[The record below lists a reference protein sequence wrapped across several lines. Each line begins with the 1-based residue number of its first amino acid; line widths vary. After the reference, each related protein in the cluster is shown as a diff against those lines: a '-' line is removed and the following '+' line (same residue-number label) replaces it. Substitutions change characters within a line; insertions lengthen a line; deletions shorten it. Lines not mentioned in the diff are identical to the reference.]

1 MNAMRFRVLSEKE
14 CVAGLLFMAI
24 GAGWGYA
31 AMHYQIGTATLMGPG
46 YFPLAVSVAL
56 IVLGLCSVI
65 RSLRVVDDERIGA
78 WPFRALLSILLGVV
92 AFAVLLGHFGL
103 IAASLALIGLSCHQR
118 LLTRPL
124 EVAALATGVIALVV
138 LLFVYLL
145 ELPFELF

>member
-1 MNAMRFRVLSEKE
+1 
-14 CVAGLLFMAI
+14 
-24 GAGWGYA
+24 
-31 AMHYQIGTATLMGPG
+31 MGPG

-56 IVLGLCSVI
+56 IVLGLCSVV
-65 RSLRVVDDERIGA
+65 RSLRVVDDERIGV

-92 AFAVLLGHFGL
+92 AFAVLLGHLGL
-103 IAASLALIGLSCHQR
+103 IAASLALIGLSCNQR